1 MKYLPVLAILIVFFV
16 LYFGFY
22 RPWQVRWGAT
32 DEEVGRRMPGD
43 EIVVGPTLN
52 ATRAV
57 TINAPP
63 HCIWPWLVQMGCKR
77 GGWYSYDWID
87 NLGRPSADRIM
98 PEYQHLE
105 TGQIVPMS
113 PNGKMGMYVKSFAA
127 PDWLVWGDKG
137 GDSTWCWG
145 LYPLNAAQT
154 RLVSRIRLRYRWLS
168 PTILFS
174 LLLDAGDIIMMR
186 KCMLGIKQRAEELS
200 RRDRAGRINNPR

>member
-1 MKYLPVLAILIVFFV
+1 MVKYLLILTILIVFFA
-16 LYFGFY
+16 LYFGVY

-32 DEEVGRRMPGD
+32 DEEVRRRMPGD
-43 EIVVGPTLN
+43 EMVAGPTLN

-63 HCIWPWLVQMGCKR
+63 ESIWPWLVQMGCKR
-77 GGWYSYDWID
+77 GGWYSYDLID
-87 NLGRPSADRIM
+87 NLGRPSTDRIIS
-98 PEYQHLE
+98 EYQHLE
-105 TGQIVPMS
+105 RGQIVPMS
-113 PNGKMGMYVKSFAA
+113 PNGKMGMYVRSFTE

-145 LYPLNAAQT
+145 LYPLSSGQT

-168 PTILFS
+168 PAILFS

-186 KCMLGIKQRAEELS
+186 KCMLGIKERAQKLN
-200 RRDRAGRINNPR
+200 RQD